1 MNLTELKRNS
11 IAELL
16 AIASEMGM
24 DNMARN
30 RKQDIIFAILK
41 RHARNGES
49 IFGDGVLE
57 ILPDGFG
64 FLRSSEGSYLAGP
77 DDIYVSPSQ
86 IRRFGLKTGDSI
98 AGTIRPPKDS
108 ERYFALL
115 KVREINFDTPD
126 RSRHKLIFE
135 NLTPLFPTEQL
146 RLELGNGSSED
157 LTGRTIDLMSPIGK
171 GQRSI
176 IVAPPKAGKTVL
188 LQNIAQSITRNNL
201 ECYLIV
207 LLIDERPEEV
217 TEMQRTVRGEVVAS
231 TFDEPPQRHVQVAEM
246 VIEKAKRLVEHKQD
260 VVILLDS
267 ITRLA
272 RAYNTVI
279 PSSGKVLTG
288 GLDANALERPKR
300 FFGAARNIEEGG
312 SLTIISTALIDT
324 GSKMDSVIFEE
335 FKGTGNNEITLER
348 ELAERRVF
356 PAINIKK
363 SGTRREERLLDEETL
378 RRVWILR
385 KLLHPMDGVQAT
397 EFLLERLK
405 EAKTNDEFFEQMKR
419 KVQNS

>member
-1 MNLTELKRNS
+1 MNLTELKKKS

-16 AIASEMGM
+16 LISEQMGLE
-24 DNMARN
+24 NMARS

-41 RHARNGES
+41 THARNGEA
-49 IFGDGVLE
+49 IYGDGVLE

-86 IRRFGLKTGDSI
+86 IRRFNLKTGDSI

-115 KVREINFDTPD
+115 KVNEINFDTPD

-135 NLTPLFPTEQL
+135 NLTPLFPTQQL
-146 RLELGNGSSED
+146 RLELGNGTTED
-157 LTGRTIDLMSPIGK
+157 LTGRIIDLIAPIGK

-188 LQNIAQSITRNNL
+188 LQSIAQSITKNNP

-231 TFDEPPQRHVQVAEM
+231 TFDEPPARHVQVAEM
-246 VIEKAKRLVEHKQD
+246 VIEKAKRLV
-260 VVILLDS
+260 
-267 ITRLA
+267 
-272 RAYNTVI
+272 
-279 PSSGKVLTG
+279 
-288 GLDANALERPKR
+288 ERPKR

-324 GSKMDSVIFEE
+324 GSTMDKVIYEE
-335 FKGTGNNEITLER
+335 FKGTGNQEITLER
-348 ELAERRVF
+348 EIAEKRVF

-363 SGTRREERLLDEETL
+363 SGTRREERLMDEAML
-378 RRVWILR
+378 RKVWILR
-385 KLLHPMDGVQAT
+385 KLLHPMDELQAT
-397 EFLLERLK
+397 EFLLEKLK
-405 EAKTNDEFFEQMKR
+405 DSKTNDEFFEQMTR
-419 KVQNS
+419 KDKS